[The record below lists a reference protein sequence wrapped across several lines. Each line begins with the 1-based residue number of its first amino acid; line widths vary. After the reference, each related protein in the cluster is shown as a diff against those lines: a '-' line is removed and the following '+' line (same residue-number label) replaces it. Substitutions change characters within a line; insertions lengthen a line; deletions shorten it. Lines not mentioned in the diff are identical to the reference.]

1 MDNFR
6 EWLSDNLRYF
16 MLGGVILIIVAVLF
30 FSIRACTGSGKGTSD
45 GEQTTAQDNSQ
56 GNDPSSPEDDGE
68 TNDGKKEEDT
78 NPLEDGSEE
87 VTALMNSY
95 YKALGEKDITTL
107 RTLVNN
113 LTPSDESRITNAK
126 DYIEGYQVSKVY
138 MKKGMDDNSYVVYTK
153 GSFICKG
160 IDTPAPSL
168 WSSYVVK
175 DSDGTYRILGDLE
188 QNTTVS
194 TYMDSLKSDE
204 DVKKLTAEV
213 QAEYEQAQKDEKLKG
228 MGTTMVVSTIV
239 GQYAYVAN
247 VGDSRLYVADR
258 ELQQITRDHSLV
270 QEMVRMGEISAEEAR
285 NHPDKNIITRALGA
299 ERTVDVDFFDLKLE
313 PESVILMC
321 SDGLSNM
328 VEDSRI
334 KEILSRRDEAL
345 DERGRT
351 LIGEANRNGGKDN
364 IAIVL
369 IEPFANEVEEC

>member
-194 TYMDSLKSDE
+194 TYMDSLKS
-204 DVKKLTAEV
+204 
-213 QAEYEQAQKDEKLKG
+213 
-228 MGTTMVVSTIV
+228 
-239 GQYAYVAN
+239 
-247 VGDSRLYVADR
+247 
-258 ELQQITRDHSLV
+258 
-270 QEMVRMGEISAEEAR
+270 EEAY
-285 NHPDKNIITRALGA
+285 
-299 ERTVDVDFFDLKLE
+299 
-313 PESVILMC
+313 S
-321 SDGLSNM
+321 
-328 VEDSRI
+328 
-334 KEILSRRDEAL
+334 
-345 DERGRT
+345 
-351 LIGEANRNGGKDN
+351 
-364 IAIVL
+364 
-369 IEPFANEVEEC
+369 

>member
-213 QAEYEQAQKDEKLKG
+213 QAEYEQAQKDDTALAQFLDG
-228 MGTTMVVSTIV
+228 LG
-239 GQYAYVAN
+239 
-247 VGDSRLYVADR
+247 
-258 ELQQITRDHSLV
+258 
-270 QEMVRMGEISAEEAR
+270 EEADTSSSVACR
-285 NHPDKNIITRALGA
+285 QSLSDF
-299 ERTVDVDFFDLKLE
+299 RTVRSL
-313 PESVILMC
+313 
-321 SDGLSNM
+321 
-328 VEDSRI
+328 
-334 KEILSRRDEAL
+334 
-345 DERGRT
+345 
-351 LIGEANRNGGKDN
+351 
-364 IAIVL
+364 
-369 IEPFANEVEEC
+369 